1 MGERLHRVE
10 RAAPEHAGALADLLG
25 SSGYGC
31 FCRYWHFQ
39 GDHRQWLARCAHAP
53 EDNRGEL
60 LAACTAGSP
69 EARGMVAF
77 DAAGALIGWLKLA
90 PAPIMGKLYGQRL
103 YKGLPCFRDRDPAG
117 VVTVGCLYVREDSRR
132 RGVARALLAGAIDA
146 ARTDGAAALEA
157 FPRSDTDVADAAL
170 MLGPLK
176 LFLDAGFGIVH
187 DFGPYP
193 VLRRELRAESA

>member
-1 MGERLHRVE
+1 MGERVHRVE
-10 RAAPEHAGALADLLG
+10 RAAPEHASALADLLG

-39 GDHRQWLARCAHAP
+39 GDHRQWLARCAHEP

-60 LAACTAGSP
+60 LAACAAGSA

-77 DAAGALIGWLKLA
+77 DAGGALIGWLKLA
-90 PAPIMGKLYGQRL
+90 PAPIMSKLYGQRL

-132 RGVARALLAGAIDA
+132 RGVARALLAGAIDR
-146 ARTDGAAALEA
+146 ARTDGAAVMEA

-176 LFLDAGFGIVH
+176 LFLDAGFSIVH

-193 VLRRELRAESA
+193 VLRRALAAESA